1 LSGASLN
8 FSNKTKINNFSFF
21 SVTPFILRV
30 VTDSSSVSEKVLKK
44 YFGFDSF
51 REGQREIVDSII
63 SDHDTLAIRST
74 GSGKSI
80 CFQVPALYFPH
91 LTLVISPLI
100 SLMSDQVQ
108 ALVNKNISAAF
119 INSSLPKLEIEK
131 RVQQL
136 KEEKIKLLY
145 LSPEKL
151 ESKNFSQLLTTL
163 KISFIAVDESHCI
176 SMWGHDFR
184 PSYTRIPKFICRL
197 NPRPTIA
204 AFTATATPMIADD
217 IVNCLSLHKPK
228 IFKQSS
234 LRTNLQLNIIHCQ
247 HRASKQLLL
256 LKILKKHRQHSGII
270 YCSTRKAT
278 EQVAA
283 LINNLN
289 FNQQLTRTNVLAYHG
304 GLDSDQRELI
314 QQQFMD
320 GRVKLISATN
330 AFGMGVDKSDVRF
343 VIHYQLSANIEN
355 YYQEVGRA
363 GRDGAQSYCY
373 LLFEERDAFIQERMI
388 SQTAPERIKIELN
401 KLNTFLEMVYSQ
413 SCLQQKLAQYFG
425 DDLEQSC
432 NNCSNCQAPNIM
444 FSEEEKEIWN
454 KLHQHPQLNQ
464 VPEQLKILFTLIN
477 PQSKQ
482 EWLALPGVG
491 EGLLQMLEQA
501 NILGT
506 CLNQ

>member
-1 LSGASLN
+1 M
-8 FSNKTKINNFSFF
+8 
-21 SVTPFILRV
+21 
-30 VTDSSSVSEKVLKK
+30 TDSPSASERVLKK
-44 YFGFDSF
+44 YFGFHSF
-51 REGQREIVDSII
+51 REGQKEIVDSII
-63 SDHDTLAIRST
+63 SGRDTLAIRST

-119 INSSLPKLEIEK
+119 INSSLSQSEILT
-131 RVQQL
+131 RVQLL

-151 ESKNFSQLLTTL
+151 ESKQFSQLLTAL
-163 KISFIAVDESHCI
+163 KISFIAVDESHCV

-184 PSYTRIPKFICRL
+184 PSYTRIPNFICRL
-197 NPRPTIA
+197 NPRPTVA
-204 AFTATATPMIADD
+204 AFTATATPMIIDD
-217 IVNCLSLHKPK
+217 IVSCLSLDHPK

-234 LRTNLQLNIIHCQ
+234 LRTNLQLNIIRCQ
-247 HRASKQLLL
+247 HRAGKQLLL
-256 LKILKKHRQHSGII
+256 LKILKKHRQYSGII

-278 EQVAA
+278 EQVTA

-289 FNQQLTRTNVLAYHG
+289 LNHQLTQTKVLAYHG
-304 GLDSDQRELI
+304 GLNSQQRELI
-314 QQQFMD
+314 QQQFMA
-320 GRVKLISATN
+320 GQVKLISATN

-363 GRDGAQSYCY
+363 GRDGKQSFCY

-388 SQTAPERIKIELN
+388 SQTAPDRLKIELG
-401 KLNTFLEMVYSQ
+401 KLKTFLEMVYSQ

-425 DDLEQSC
+425 DDLEESC
-432 NNCSNCQAPNIM
+432 NNCSNCQSPNIG
-444 FSEEEKEIWN
+444 FTEEEKLRYERIQRN
-454 KLHQHPQLNQ
+454 PQLNQ
-464 VPEQLKILFTLIN
+464 LPQQLQLLQALIPPQYIADWKKTPGFGKGFFKEISPEQLTQFAR
-477 PQSKQ
+477 S
-482 EWLALPGVG
+482 
-491 EGLLQMLEQA
+491 
-501 NILGT
+501 
-506 CLNQ
+506 